1 MLRFIRDRAKG
12 FIAWLIF
19 ILIVIPFAFW
29 GINSYFEGGGDV
41 YVAKVNGEEIPART
55 YQRLLVQERAF
66 RQQLLGENA
75 ADSPLLDDTLI
86 KRNVIERLV
95 NSALL
100 TQTAREAGFRIGD
113 ELLRARILSEPQF
126 QRDGRF
132 DGQLY
137 RRILNSMGL
146 TEPAYEAELR
156 RDMLVAQLMN
166 GVSETTFV
174 PEPALEQLLRLQY
187 QQRRLAYF
195 LVAAAALTTEEPI
208 DEAAVEAYYQENQSR
223 FAIPEQVRVAYLEL
237 AAADLL
243 DEVEVDEETLRRLY
257 EERRADFMVEE
268 ERRARHILVAVPED
282 AGEDADRAARE
293 KAQEILQRLQSGESF
308 EELAKTLSDDP
319 ASAKDGGDLGY
330 FGRGVMPKPFEERVF
345 TMQVGEISEP
355 VRTRFGYHVIE
366 LTDIRPAHGRSFE
379 EVRDVLEREYREQ
392 RAEDLF
398 YDLADRL
405 TDLTYES
412 PDTLDVAARELGLEI
427 QVSDYFSRDAG
438 TGIAADPK
446 VREAAFNPDV
456 LEAGNNSEPI
466 TIGDNHLVVLR
477 VEDRK
482 PVSHR
487 PLEEVRADIE
497 QILRLERARER
508 AEEIGE
514 QARARLQE
522 AAAAGQ
528 APTAELLAE
537 LTGQWAEPG
546 WVDRRAQG
554 VPPDV
559 LRLAF
564 SVPRPQEGA
573 SIAGRRLS
581 SGDYAVVVVSE
592 VRDGDLAQIPGS
604 ERQALRQQLL
614 RRVGMEESEAVLES
628 LKAQA
633 EIEIRQ
639 EQL

>member
-1 MLRFIRDRAKG
+1 MLRFIRERARG
-12 FIAWLIF
+12 FIAWVIF
-19 ILIVIPFAFW
+19 ILIAIPFAFW

-41 YVAKVNGEEIPART
+41 YVAKVNGEEISART
-55 YQRLLVQERAF
+55 YQRLLVQERIF
-66 RQQLLGENA
+66 RQQLLGEDA
-75 ADSPLLDDTLI
+75 VDSPFLDDTLI

-100 TQTAREAGFRIGD
+100 TQVALEAGFQVGD
-113 ELLRARILSEPQF
+113 ELLRTRILSEPQF

-156 RDMLVAQLMN
+156 RDLLVAQLMN

-174 PEPALEQLLRLQY
+174 PEPALERLLLLQY
-187 QQRRLAYF
+187 QQRSLAYF
-195 LVAAAALTTEEPI
+195 LVEAAGLMTEEPI

-243 DEVEVDEETLRRLY
+243 DEVEVDEEILRRLY
-257 EERRADFMVEE
+257 EERRSDFMVEE
-268 ERRARHILVAVPED
+268 ERRVRHILVAVPED
-282 AGEDADRAARE
+282 ADEDADRAVRE
-293 KAQEILQRLQSGESF
+293 KAQRILQRLEGGESF
-308 EELAKTLSDDP
+308 EELAKTLSDDT

-345 TMQVGEISEP
+345 ALQVGEMSEP
-355 VRTRFGYHVIE
+355 VRTRFGYHIIE
-366 LTDIRPAHGRSFE
+366 LTDIRPAHGRSFG
-379 EVRDVLEREYREQ
+379 EVRDVLEQEYREQ

-398 YDLADRL
+398 FDLADRL

-412 PDTLDVAARELGLEI
+412 PDTLEVAARELGLEI
-427 QVSDYFSRDAG
+427 QMSDYFSRDAG

-446 VREAAFNPDV
+446 VRGAAFNPDV

-477 VEDRK
+477 VKDHK

-497 QILRLERARER
+497 QILRLERARKR

-514 QARARLQE
+514 QARMRLQE
-522 AAAAGQ
+522 TMAAGQ
-528 APTAELLAE
+528 VPNAQLLTELA
-537 LTGQWAEPG
+537 GQWAEPG

-564 SVPRPQEGA
+564 SLPRPQESA

-592 VRDGDLAQIPGS
+592 VRDGDLNQIPGS